1 MAKTEKPSK
10 RRIIR
15 EAETL
20 REKADK
26 RQAPEAIKK
35 RGIVGWVFY
44 YITWPLRFVGRQIAK
59 LERFKVFRIIGYIL
73 VPPYLRNSWG
83 ELKQVTWPGRK
94 ETFQLTLAVL
104 AFAVIFG
111 ILVTTVDYGLEKV
124 FKRII
129 LGE

>member
-35 RGIVGWVFY
+35 RGIVGWAFY

-59 LERFKVFRIIGYIL
+59 LERFKVFRIIGYVL